1 MSGAARETPVEL
13 TFVGSGDAFGSG
25 GRLFTCLHVRHPE
38 GAFLIDCGATAL
50 PALRREGVAPGSI
63 DAVLLTHFHGDH
75 FGGLPWLLIDGGRT
89 GRTCPLAIAG
99 PPGVAGRVREASE
112 ILFPGSWTAGRD
124 FEVSFAEWGEEPVR
138 IGALRALG
146 RRVVH
151 APGSEPHAVRVE
163 VAGRTI
169 AYTGDTEW
177 TESLVEVA
185 RGADLLVAEAWTH
198 DRAVPL
204 HLDHATLVARRE
216 ELGCARIVCT
226 HMGPEMLERES
237 TELERAEDGRRIEL

>member
-1 MSGAARETPVEL
+1 MSAVDEGPVEL

-25 GRLFTCLHVRHPE
+25 GRLFTCLHVSHPT

-50 PALRREGVAPGSI
+50 PALRREGVEPASI
-63 DAVLLTHFHGDH
+63 DAVLVTHFHGDH
-75 FGGLPWLLIDGGRT
+75 YGGLPWLLIDGGRE
-89 GRTCPLAIAG
+89 GRTRPLTIAG
-99 PPGVAGRVREASE
+99 PPGVGERVRDAAEA
-112 ILFPGSWTAGRD
+112 LFPGSWAAERE

-163 VAGRTI
+163 VAGRTV

-177 TESLVEVA
+177 TESLVEIA
-185 RGADLLVAEAWTH
+185 RGADLLVAEAWTYE
-198 DRAVPL
+198 RRVPL
-204 HLDHATLVARRE
+204 HLDHRTLVDRRE
-216 ELGCARIVCT
+216 ALGCARIICT
-226 HMGPEMLERES
+226 HMGPAMLARGS
-237 TELERAEDGRRIEL
+237 TELERAHDGLRLRL